1 MNYEILVVK
10 SSFNI
15 ILQNKIFPV
24 KKQRV
29 YNFLYSK
36 KQQESVLYDIPAVLL
51 HILITR

>member
-24 KKQRV
+24 RKLRIR
-29 YNFLYSK
+29 NFL
-36 KQQESVLYDIPAVLL
+36 
-51 HILITR
+51 